1 MKFIFAW
8 LISFSLLL
16 STHTWAN
23 APQAEGAHVAQ
34 SSWLDSPYL
43 DNTYAELQSGSLLG
57 LVHASLGKVFAD
69 NHHLKAGFGYVP
81 KMDDHVEMSMVSFAY
96 RYQNPWVFEVA
107 GKTVKPFSVGVAVLR
122 GEHRHLFAE
131 LPERYP
137 DGYYTPTAFRIIFN
151 YQATVQINSDIE
163 AYFDVSVLDVGM
175 VSYVRE
181 PEFFIDN
188 YDFLGLEGITNWGFG
203 ARYKF

>member
-1 MKFIFAW
+1 MKLTLGW
-8 LISFSLLL
+8 LLVLSLLS
-16 STHTWAN
+16 STVSWAN
-23 APQAEGAHVAQ
+23 APDTVEEQASE
-34 SSWLDSPYL
+34 SWLDSPYL

-57 LVHASLGKVFAD
+57 LVHGSFGKVFAD

-96 RYQNPWVFEVA
+96 RYQNPWAFDVA
-107 GKTVKPFSVGVAVLR
+107 GKTVKPFSVGIAVLR
-122 GEHRHLFAE
+122 GEHRQLFAK
-131 LPERYP
+131 LPEKYP

-151 YQATVQINSDIE
+151 YQASVQITPEVE

-181 PEFFIDN
+181 PEFFMDN
-188 YDFLGLEGITNWGFG
+188 YDFLGLDGITNWGFG
-203 ARYKF
+203 ARYAF